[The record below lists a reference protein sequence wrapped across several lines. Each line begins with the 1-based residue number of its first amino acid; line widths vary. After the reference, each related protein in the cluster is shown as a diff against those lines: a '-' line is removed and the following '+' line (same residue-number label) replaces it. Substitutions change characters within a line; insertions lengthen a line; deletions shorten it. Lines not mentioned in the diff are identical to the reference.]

1 MCSKF
6 AYSEIKRRLK
16 AEQKLKEKAE
26 KEAKTVT
33 QAIVEDRTKT
43 QEKKEVQ
50 EEDIAPNVSIYIYIY
65 HDNVKDLFN

>member
-50 EEDIAPNVSIYIYIY
+50 EEDIAPNVSIYIY
-65 HDNVKDLFN
+65 HDNVKNLFN

>member
-50 EEDIAPNVSIYIYIY
+50 EEDIAPNVSIYIY

>member
-50 EEDIAPNVSIYIYIY
+50 EEDIAPNVSIYIYIS
-65 HDNVKDLFN
+65 